1 MKSVIKTAVVSAV
14 AAAFVASVAVAGG
27 TSYNDDGKQDPGVG
41 QGRQGRQAGPG
52 GPGRP
57 GGPGGGRM
65 GPAGVPFEDLTE
77 EQRQQIKAIMD
88 EQRPAEGEDGPA
100 DMKLRQALETELL
113 ADAPNDQ
120 KIQELKA
127 QIDAASAAQ
136 LARHISV
143 QKRINQILTPEQRA
157 KARERIERR
166 QEGGPR
172 GRRGGGGGD
181 FRHHL

>member
-1 MKSVIKTAVVSAV
+1 MKNVLKTAVVSAV
-14 AAAFVASVAVAGG
+14 AAAFVASVAVAG
-27 TSYNDDGKQDPGVG
+27 TTFNDDRKQGPGTV
-41 QGRQGRQAGPG
+41 QGRQAGPG

-65 GPAGVPFEDLTE
+65 GLAGVAIEDLTE
-77 EQRQQIKAIMD
+77 DQRQQIKAIMD

-120 KIQELKA
+120 KIQELKG
-127 QIDAASAAQ
+127 QIDVASAER

-143 QKRINQILTPEQRA
+143 QKRVNQILTPEQRA
-157 KARERIERR
+157 KARERIEKR
-166 QEGGPR
+166 QENGPR
-172 GRRGGGGGD
+172 GRRGGGGGG
-181 FRHHL
+181 RHHI

>member
-1 MKSVIKTAVVSAV
+1 MKNVLKTAVVSAV
-14 AAAFVASVAVAGG
+14 AAAFVASVAVAG
-27 TSYNDDGKQDPGVG
+27 TSFNDDRQQRTGSAQRRPG
-41 QGRQGRQAGPG
+41 G

-65 GPAGVPFEDLTE
+65 GPVGVPFEDLSR

-88 EQRPAEGEDGPA
+88 EQRPPQGEDGPA
-100 DMKLRQALETELL
+100 DMELRQALETELL

-120 KIQELKA
+120 KIQELKG
-127 QIDAASAAQ
+127 QLDAASAEQ

-157 KARERIERR
+157 KARERIQSR
-166 QEGGPR
+166 QENGPR

-181 FRHHL
+181 GRHHR